1 LNSALA
7 AVFNSFPNSTFSQN
21 NGVILLTGVASR
33 YVGYFI
39 AGMLVLLGLFPG
51 VASFV
56 QLIPEPVLGGAT
68 IVMFGTIAAAGVR
81 IISRVDLD
89 RRAILI

>member
-1 LNSALA
+1 M
-7 AVFNSFPNSTFSQN
+7 
-21 NGVILLTGVASR
+21 ILLTGVASR

-68 IVMFGTIAAAGVR
+68 IVMFGTMLRQACALSLASIWIAAR
-81 IISRVDLD
+81 F
-89 RRAILI
+89 